1 MKLITLA
8 TALII
13 SVSFIVY
20 GQTNEANPKVEPK
33 TEQELKALR
42 REFFE
47 AQKLGN
53 RSVLERLIA
62 DGFTFV
68 HSTGVVENRKEYID
82 RTVAQAS
89 RSPEIEFLDEQL
101 RVYENDVAV
110 WVSRAVVRPK
120 GENSENNFRSTDV
133 VVKTG
138 KQWQWI
144 SVHSTKL
151 LTRPPAAIV
160 APETLKSYVGQY
172 QINADRIL
180 TVTEE
185 GGHLKGKAAGIRQSD
200 LIPKSET
207 EFVWFS
213 PDSNVDMRIIFTKDE
228 SGRVTEALLRNE
240 GKDAWRAKRLK

>member
-8 TALII
+8 AALII
-13 SVSFIVY
+13 FASFTVY
-20 GQTNEANPKVEPK
+20 GQMNEGNPKVEPK

-47 AQKLGN
+47 AQKRGD
-53 RSVLERLIA
+53 RSALERLIA

-68 HSTGVVENRKEYID
+68 HSTGVIENRKAYID

-101 RVYENDVAV
+101 RVYENGVAV
-110 WVSRAVVRPK
+110 WVSRAAVRAK
-120 GENSENNFRSTDV
+120 GDSSESNFRSTDV
-133 VVKTG
+133 VVKIG

-144 SVHSTKL
+144 SVHSTRL
-151 LTRPPAAIV
+151 PTRPTAAVV
-160 APETLKSYVGQY
+160 ALETLRSYAGQY
-172 QINADRIL
+172 QISADRIL

-185 GGHLKGKAAGIRQSD
+185 GGNLRGKVAGVRQSD

-213 PDSNVDMRIIFTKDE
+213 PDSNVDMRIIFTIDE
-228 SGRVTEALLRNE
+228 SGRVADALLRSD
-240 GKDAWRAKRLK
+240 GKEVWRAKKLK

>member
-13 SVSFIVY
+13 SASFIVH

-47 AQKLGN
+47 AQKQGN
-53 RSVLERLIA
+53 SAALERLIA
-62 DGFTFV
+62 VGFTFV
-68 HSTGVVENRKEYID
+68 HSTGVIENRKQYID

-101 RVYENDVAV
+101 RVYENGVAV
-110 WVSRAVVRPK
+110 WVSRAVVRPR
-120 GENSENNFRSTDV
+120 GESSESNFRSTDV
-133 VVKTG
+133 VVKIG

-151 LTRPPAAIV
+151 PTRPPAAVV
-160 APETLKSYVGQY
+160 APDTLRSYVGQY

-185 GGHLKGKAAGIRQSD
+185 GGNLKGKAAGIRQSD

-213 PDSNVDMRIIFTKDE
+213 PDSNADMRIVFLRDE
-228 SGRVTEALLRNE
+228 QGRVTEALLRSD
-240 GKDAWRAKRLK
+240 GKDAWRAKKLK

>member
-1 MKLITLA
+1 MKLIIFA
-8 TALII
+8 TAFII
-13 SVSFIVY
+13 SFSFIAY
-20 GQTNEANPKVEPK
+20 GQTSEGNPKLEPK
-33 TEQELKALR
+33 TEQELKTLR

-47 AQKLGN
+47 AQRRGD
-53 RSVLERLIA
+53 RSALERLIA

-68 HSTGVVENRKEYID
+68 HSTGAVETRKEYID

-89 RSPEIEFLDEQL
+89 QSPKIEFLDEQL
-101 RVYENDVAV
+101 RVYENAVAV

-120 GENSENNFRSTDV
+120 GGSLESNFRSTDV

-138 KQWQWI
+138 KKWQWI

-151 LTRPPAAIV
+151 PTRPTAAVV

-185 GGHLKGKAAGIRQSD
+185 DGNLKGKAPGIRQSD
-200 LIPKSET
+200 LLPKSET

-213 PDSNVDMRIIFTKDE
+213 PDSNVDMRIFFIRDE
-228 SGRVTEALLRNE
+228 QGRVIEALLRSD
-240 GKDAWRAKRLK
+240 GKESWRAKKLK

>member
-1 MKLITLA
+1 MKLITLS

-13 SVSFIVY
+13 SLSFIVY
-20 GQTNEANPKVEPK
+20 GQTNERSPKVEPK
-33 TEQELKALR
+33 TERELKALR

-47 AQKLGN
+47 AQKQGD
-53 RSVLERLIA
+53 RSALERLIA

-68 HSTGVVENRKEYID
+68 HSTGVIENRKQYID
-82 RTVAQAS
+82 RTIAQAA

-101 RVYENDVAV
+101 RVYENGVAV

-120 GENSENNFRSTDV
+120 GESSEINLRSTDV

-138 KQWQWI
+138 RQWQWI

-151 LTRPPAAIV
+151 PTRPTAAVV
-160 APETLKSYVGQY
+160 ASDTLKSYVGQY
-172 QINADRIL
+172 QISVDRIL

-185 GGHLKGKAAGIRQSD
+185 GGNLKGKAAGIRQSD

-213 PDSNVDMRIIFTKDE
+213 PDSNVDMRIVFIKDQQ
-228 SGRVTEALLRNE
+228 GRVTDALLRSD
-240 GKDAWRAKRLK
+240 GKEAWRAKKLK